1 MKLQFDKPIA
11 FIDIEATGLRTSLD
25 RIVEMT
31 IIKLYIDGSQELRS
45 MRINPEIPIPA
56 EVVRIH
62 GITDGDVAG
71 EAKFAERAAEL
82 KEYLDNCDIG
92 GFGIKR
98 FDLPMLE
105 AEFKRA
111 GVAFSRRGRRIL
123 DAQIIYH
130 SLEPRDLA
138 AAYTKYCGRQLQN
151 AHSSEADARAAL
163 EVLEGQLKAYPELPR
178 DVAKLHDFCNPQDT
192 TKIDADA
199 QLFWSGGEAMIG
211 FGKYRGKS
219 LRHVASIDADYLQW
233 VSQADFSTEVKDI
246 AARAL
251 NGEFPEPSGSSEM
264 TASDDLER
272 EEEGYSEYQQG
283 RLI

>member
-1 MKLQFDKPIA
+1 MELTIVKLH
-11 FIDIEATGLRTSLD
+11 T
-25 RIVEMT
+25 
-31 IIKLYIDGSQELRS
+31 DGSQEVRS
-45 MRINPEIPIPA
+45 VRINPEIPIPA

-62 GITDGDVAG
+62 GITDDDVAG
-71 EAKFAERAAEL
+71 EAKFAECAAEL
-82 KEYLDNCDIG
+82 KEFLNSCDIG
-92 GFGIKR
+92 GFGVKR
-98 FDLPMLE
+98 FDLPMLD

-111 GVAFSRRGRRIL
+111 GGAFSRRGRRIL

-138 AAYTKYCGRQLQN
+138 AACTKYCGKRLQN

-178 DVAKLHDFCNPQDT
+178 DVAGLHDFCNPRDAS
-192 TKIDADA
+192 KIDADA
-199 QLFWSGGEAMIG
+199 QLFWSEGEAMIG

-219 LRHVASIDADYLQW
+219 LRHVASIDADYLRW
-233 VSQADFSTEVKDI
+233 VSQADFSAEVKDI

-251 NGEFPEPSGSSEM
+251 NGEFPEPSRSPE
-264 TASDDLER
+264 TAASDGFER